1 MTSPN
6 GTVTRRVFFYRLV
19 DPDDLT
25 PVVDGFGEEVT
36 RRLSEI
42 DIAERVI
49 DLVEGERKMIC
60 QPEGVQGM
68 SALQLGTIRTAAF
81 PRVIDYL
88 QTGDVTD
95 LTLAQGRALLDI
107 GHLVFFPDG
116 VVGAEFEVYAPRVTR
131 IPYYLRKVVPSLP
144 DVRLETLLRRD
155 VLEQVRQLESVT
167 LMEIELSR
175 TDADRLLQS
184 SQGRDLEAGFRAEGS
199 DAEAESVRLSFKAG
213 RRRGASLNLSWL
225 NNFLATPGLREAAS
239 RLVVRGRPDVGETPL
254 TVNLLN
260 DHIVSSQ
267 TVARLGDNRVVST
280 RDVLSKIVGA
290 YQDRRQDIALAV
302 GASIGHP

>member
-19 DPDDLT
+19 DPDDRT
-25 PVVDGFGEEVT
+25 PVADGFGEEVT
-36 RRLSEI
+36 RRLSQ
-42 DIAERVI
+42 IAIGERVI

-60 QPEGVQGM
+60 QPEGVQGI

-88 QTGDVTD
+88 ETGDITD
-95 LTLAQGRALLDI
+95 LALAQGRALLDV

-116 VVGAEFEVYAPRVTR
+116 VVGAEFEMNAPRVTR
-131 IPYYLRKVVPSLP
+131 VPDYLREVVPSLP
-144 DVRLETLLRRD
+144 NVRLETLLRRD

-175 TDADRLLQS
+175 ADADRLLQS
-184 SQGRDLEAGFRAEGS
+184 SQGRDLEAGLRAQGD
-199 DAEAESVRLSFKAG
+199 DAEAESIRLSYKAG

-225 NNFLATPGLREAAS
+225 NNLIATPGLREAAS
-239 RLVVRGRPDVGETPL
+239 RLVVRGRSDMAETPL
-254 TVNLLN
+254 TINLLN
-260 DHIVSSQ
+260 DHIVSSK

-280 RDVLSKIVGA
+280 RDVLTKIVGA
-290 YQDRRQDIALAV
+290 YQDRRSDIALAV
-302 GASIGHP
+302 GAAIASP